1 MEGSL
6 GFLFVAFFV
15 TFLALALY
23 LWNLQGRLDSLRR
36 EVDQLKEQGQERER
50 RL

>member
-6 GFLFVAFFV
+6 GFLLAAFFV
-15 TFLALALY
+15 TFLGLAIY

-36 EVDQLKEQGQERER
+36 EVDQLKEQGRERER
-50 RL
+50 KS

>member
-6 GFLFVAFFV
+6 GYLLAAFFV

-36 EVDQLKEQGQERER
+36 EVDQLKEEARDQQRT
-50 RL
+50 L

>member
-6 GFLFVAFFV
+6 GFLLAAFFV

-36 EVDQLKEQGQERER
+36 EVDRLKEEGQERDR
-50 RL
+50 QM

>member
-6 GFLFVAFFV
+6 GFLLAAFFV

-36 EVDQLKEQGQERER
+36 EVDQLKEQSQEREQK
-50 RL
+50 L